1 MSQLKVGKLKG
12 IGASLNQVSVP
23 PGNDL
28 RIGTEGCID
37 MRSTGALQ
45 LPTGNTAG
53 RPASPQAGYMRYNTQ
68 INKLEFY
75 SGSAWILLGGPPF
88 SLYETADLASF
99 ASYMSARKT
108 NWAGSGTNYPY
119 QTDSSDDR
127 IGDAQSDMYDNGNF
141 TQVRENGSG
150 SSNIGY
156 SSTSVSSYGN
166 IRYIPLGYSWPLV
179 AIAVAPNDTSTRY
192 GWSRSGNLGADGG
205 GGSPGS
211 VTVYDNAT
219 VSGFSPVYAWIVNK
233 SWNQSSDP
241 GISHLY
247 CTVGQSSWQSSVS
260 NGFTTTSFSSS
271 SNNDESQYQSTST
284 NCFVWTA
291 LVSKGQTNGTI
302 DQSQAR
308 AFVDN
313 FLASARTHFG

>member
-1 MSQLKVGKLKG
+1 MSSKIKVDQITTLSESGNVV
-12 IGASLNQVSVP
+12 I
-23 PGNDL
+23 PGNVGLD
-28 RIGTEGCID
+28 G
-37 MRSTGALQ
+37 SQA
-45 LPTGNTAG
+45 NTAWKLPQG
-53 RPASPQAGYMRYNTQ
+53 TTAERPSGATGEIRFNTTDM
-68 INKLEFY
+68 KLEFY
-75 SGSAWILLGGPPF
+75 NGTEWFQIGPAPF
-88 SLYETADLASF
+88 DLYDSSQF
-99 ASYMSARKT
+99 AAFVSYMQGQKT
-108 NWAGSGTNYPY
+108 NWAASGTNFQYE
-119 QTDSSDDR
+119 TDASDTY
-127 IGDAQSDMYDNGNF
+127 IGDAQSDMYDGGNY
-141 TQVRENGSG
+141 TQVRVSG
-150 SSNIGY
+150 NASSNIGY
-156 SSTSVSSYGN
+156 NSGANVYN
-166 IRYIPLGYSWPLV
+166 NVRWQPLGYSWPLV
-179 AIAVAPNDTSTRY
+179 AIAVAPTDTSTTD
-192 GWSRSGNLGADGG
+192 GWSRTGDLGADGG

-219 VSGFSPVYAWIVNK
+219 VSGFSPVYAWLVNK

-260 NGFTTTSFSSS
+260 NGFTTTSFNSS